1 MYTNLS
7 VYNQNRIRTIVVNRE
22 SKLNALNK
30 NTLYEIN
37 LVFTEALADND
48 VKGIIITGAGNRA
61 FVAGADIAELKGLDK
76 TEGYQL
82 AFDAQVGVFD
92 LIANSNKPVIA
103 AINGFALGGGLE
115 LAMACHI
122 RIASENARMGLPE
135 VSLGLIPGYGGT
147 QRLPMLVGKGKA
159 FEIILTGEML
169 TAQNALSI
177 GLVNLVVPQQDLL
190 EKADLI
196 MKKILS
202 RSSNAVS
209 AAIRAINASFSA
221 SGYEVEKQEFGL
233 CFGSADFQEGTDAF
247 LNKRTP
253 NF

>member
-1 MYTNLS
+1 MYQNLA

-30 NTLYEIN
+30 DTLFEIN
-37 LVFTEALADND
+37 LAFTAALADNN
-48 VKGIIITGAGNRA
+48 VKGIIITGTGNRA
-61 FVAGADIAELKGLDK
+61 FVAGADIAELKSLDK
-76 TEGYQL
+76 SEGYQL
-82 AFDAQVGVFD
+82 AFDAHTMVFD
-92 LIANSNKPVIA
+92 LIADSNKPVIA

-122 RIASENARMGLPE
+122 RVASENALMGLPE

-169 TAQNALSI
+169 TAQDALSV
-177 GLVNLVVPQQDLL
+177 GLVNMVVQQQELL
-190 EKADLI
+190 EKANQ
-196 MKKILS
+196 MMTKILS
-202 RSSNAVS
+202 RSSNAVT
-209 AAIRAINASFSA
+209 AAIRAINASSTV
-221 SGYEVEKQEFGL
+221 SGYEVEKREFGL